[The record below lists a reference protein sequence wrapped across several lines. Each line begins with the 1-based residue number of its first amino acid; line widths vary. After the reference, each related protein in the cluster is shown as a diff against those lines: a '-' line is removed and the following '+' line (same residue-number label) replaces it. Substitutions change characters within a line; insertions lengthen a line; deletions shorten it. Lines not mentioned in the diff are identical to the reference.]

1 MHFKIQAQCLFII
14 FSFIILFSFS
24 SFAQNLAGNAAAFD
38 GFADY
43 INMGEDT
50 SLEVS
55 EAITLE
61 AWIYPT
67 GNGATSFGG
76 IILNK
81 EGEYEFAR
89 FADGT
94 IRWAFANAS
103 PAWNWVN
110 TNVVAPLNTWTHVA
124 IVYDLPNA
132 KTYLNGALVHTW
144 AIQGNI
150 GDFHANS
157 DQLRAGGRQIGN
169 QFFDGFIDEARVWKV
184 VRTEAQIISTLNDTL
199 SANYYTTP
207 DSGLIGYWRMDDL
220 DDLGING
227 DGNDDVRDY
236 SSNSNHG
243 DLNGNTNLQPAAWHN
258 TTLLAYFPFNGN
270 ANDESGNGNSG
281 TVFGASL
288 TADRFGV
295 TASAYL
301 FSGQDYIELPGGSS
315 DISPY
320 TVSAWFKTAENAGT
334 IFSFRENPQ
343 SSDYYMLRIL
353 NTGQLRFFYT
363 NGPGANGDML
373 TDSVFND
380 NNWHHVVA
388 VRDGPRTGQL
398 YIDGELVAVDSN
410 NGGSWG
416 GIDQPHVIAIG
427 RNAQGSSD
435 YFSGS
440 IDDIRTYSLILTP
453 SEIKALYEEGGW
465 PNQPLALDDNVTTFR
480 DEAVTVNVLRNDSH
494 PAQSSLTISA
504 AFPATFG
511 IVSIGPGDSSIT
523 YTPTNGFTGL
533 DQFTYIISDNQGLLD
548 TAQVNVHVIQGPP
561 VTDGLVAYYPFNGNA
576 NDESGNGNNGTAFGA
591 VLAEDRN
598 NTPNSAFQFD
608 GVDDFIECG
617 DGLNEVTVPFTLA
630 AWIYNDDPTAWHGI
644 FSSDD
649 NPDAITG
656 NYHGFWAELT
666 TGNQLF
672 VSFGDGSGPFIS
684 DRRSKATITPLP
696 LDQWVHVAMVVN
708 GPADIQLFVDGQEV
722 DGGYSGSGG
731 TMNHNT
737 YPIRIGLRSRHGPR
751 WFSGSID
758 DVFVYDRNLSVEEI
772 ALLYGDSTLTLPV
785 ARDDAATT
793 TLNTSITV
801 NVLANDF
808 HTGNAALSIIDFLQ
822 PFNGSVTQSGDSSFI
837 YTPQTGFTGN
847 DGFEYFIQ
855 DPEGNRDTASVSI
868 AVTPA
873 FADLIVTEVQT
884 SVSVISGQ
892 PFTVTWAVTNQGS
905 QGTDVPE
912 WYDRVYLSATSI
924 FIPQQAIQLGDFQNF
939 SYLSPGEGYLNTK
952 NFTMPL
958 GFEGDYYVFVESDI
972 RRQLPESNE
981 NNNRGRSATGIDV
994 NLPDLPDLQVTI
1006 AQVIPEIPNAGNTIT
1021 IEWTV
1026 TNAGSGTTMPEN
1038 WFDTVFYSED
1048 STLNFFFPALPPNTI
1063 VYNDPEA
1070 LKVERISALAPQ
1082 ESYTASGQFT
1092 LPHNLESGDTVYFF
1106 VHTDYNAS
1114 TPGAKANERGDIYE
1128 HTGDFNNIHRIAVPL
1143 TNTPPDL
1150 EVTDVS
1156 GFPAS
1161 GSVAENVP
1169 ISFTVANNGLDDTFE
1184 SFWQDRVYVSSN
1196 AVFHPDSLTLVG
1208 TFSHNG
1214 ILARFDSYTVNE
1226 TVTLPGNIKGDY
1238 YFHVETDAG
1247 NLVFEGSSQE
1257 DNNTNSS
1264 TSTIT
1269 VLHPDLFADSLLAA
1283 PLATVGGN
1291 IDISWTVTNN
1301 GSGSVFQGPWRD
1313 RIYLSNSANFDPD
1326 SAVAIGVFN
1335 IAESLAPAE
1344 SYNRQETVK
1353 IPAGFSGQNWLFL
1366 ESDWLNEVFEDTANA
1381 NNLRRATAATTV
1393 FFADLA
1399 VDAIAIP
1406 DTGSSG
1412 NSFTVSWAVKNIGSG
1427 AVLGSRW
1434 QDDLYLSTQA
1444 TFVPDSATLIG
1455 SKTHEFDLAVD
1466 SLYNSETTITLP
1478 NGLQGD
1484 YYLFVITDARETV
1497 FENDLEENNRQRSAT
1512 AAQIQLSPWAD
1523 LLVSSIT
1530 LPDSANVGDQLRID
1544 YTVKNSGAARTRN
1557 SSWKDYIYSSD
1568 QPVWNNS
1575 ATLLQTISHNGRL
1588 NPEESYNETVLIFL
1602 NSNFQGERYF
1612 HVFTNGLGNEYEH
1625 PPANENNISS
1635 SSALQIN
1642 GYPPVDLAA
1651 DILAFP
1657 DSAESG
1663 ESISLQWSVEN
1674 LGLAPTLSPSWRDG
1688 FYLSADTLFD
1698 VDTDIFI
1705 DAFPRSGTL
1714 VPGQSYQLSRNV
1726 VLPSGISGNYFL
1738 IVRPDIDGRI
1748 EDSNPANDLGV
1759 SSHPLPIRLS
1769 PPVDLAAI
1777 TMTVN
1782 SNVIAGQPIEIITTV
1797 ENQGEGSIS
1806 NRAWNDAVYL
1816 SRDAALSS
1824 DDRFLGFTRSSAT
1837 LALQESYSDTVSYD
1851 LPNYLSGNYYLIFR
1865 TDSQN
1870 EVYEHLGEENNMLSE
1885 TIFLT
1890 LPPPADLIVS
1900 NIAIPDSAL
1909 SGDSILV
1916 RWTIRNIGNN
1926 PASGWLR
1933 DAVYVSADILW
1944 GLNDPLVGSDYRLIN
1959 LPPGAAQERVM
1970 RVKLS
1975 EAILADSSGNL
1986 LNPLPGVVPG
1996 SYHAIVRTDIRNNIR
2011 EDNLENNRKASAN
2024 TLSVNVPLLSLGTAD
2039 TTEIVEGQMIYYRV
2053 DAMADLDLKFVL
2065 KGDSGDASNELYIA
2079 YDRVPTL
2086 TDYDHSGIEP
2096 FAANQEVLIP
2106 GTENG
2111 TYYLMIYGRNQ
2122 ATGFQE
2128 INISTE
2134 ALPFSVNDMFP
2145 NYGGRD
2151 GRVTTT
2157 LKGAGFRDSTKVF
2170 LRISPDSLLQAEKVF
2185 FINSSEVNARWNLE
2199 NIPLGLYD
2207 VIIQNP
2213 STLLS
2218 SNFEEILLPAFFSVE
2233 ELIENEIVVE
2243 LVGPDNIRSG
2253 SDISYSL
2260 TVKNIGNTDIDFVGI
2275 TVIVPAFQ
2283 HVKIE
2288 GPDFWGIPSPDSII
2302 NDLSMIGTGIQI
2314 DNLAMLSGLGKHL
2327 KPNQEFNAEIK
2338 LNNVRSNDGTSPIY
2352 VQAHAIPEYELILQI
2367 ISTISYFGEFS
2378 DLIPKSDLKDK
2389 VDQAYTE
2396 QFGLR
2401 NLILELENIG
2411 LLGDSELT
2419 LNTVPL
2425 DYIPTV
2431 QPFDLTNSSSIFTCE
2446 QIINSIVF
2454 GLSTK
2459 EASEQLIRKAVI
2471 LMAARI
2477 LGAGISVL
2485 FAPTIGLIAGVA
2497 WLGFEI
2503 WDFGCNTLYLWC
2515 DADKE
2520 SLKNSN
2526 DSIKDAKDNYDL
2538 SKGLKEDP
2546 HKELKN
2552 RRRGFINK
2560 IIQEFSIWFCNTV
2573 VGAFDPNDIT
2583 GPAGFGDENWIAA
2596 DQVLPYTIRFEN
2608 DSTLASAPALAVNI
2622 TQQLDSTIDARSY
2635 RLGNFGFGD
2644 FVFTPPAN
2652 SAYFSERLDVVDSLG
2667 VYVDI
2672 TAGINLNTRTIF
2684 WNFNSVDPVSGQT
2697 PTNPFAGFLP
2707 VNDNSGRGEGFVSY
2721 TVAANSDVQSG
2732 DVINAEAK
2740 IVFDTNEPID
2750 TPPIFHTIDADA
2762 PESAVDTLAAQ
2773 TLTPSF
2779 QVSWS
2784 GADITPGAGLQS
2796 YDVYVARDSSDFEL
2810 WLSDTTV
2817 TQEIY
2822 RGELGHTYRIY
2833 SIARDNTGNVQPLD
2847 VSAIVA
2853 TRVDTTV
2860 VGIDE
2865 DGNLPKV
2872 FALHPNFPNPFNP
2885 TTTIRYDL
2893 PEPSK
2898 VKIVIYN
2905 VLGQKI
2911 KTLVN
2916 QRQPAGYKTIIWDG
2930 KNESGQQI
2938 ASGFYF
2944 YRMVTEK
2951 FSKVRKML
2959 LIR

>member
-1 MHFKIQAQCLFII
+1 MRLSGYKLLI
-14 FSFIILFSFS
+14 FLILISFHLQSQTIRYASAVIDFS
-24 SFAQNLAGNAAAFD
+24 SQWNPVNWSAEQALGLPDTYPDYGDILTAWASATSDGQREYLVLEYEDPDPVNQIEIYETYNPGAVDTLYLRNAITGQWEMVWSATASHAGAQSRIFTVTIPVTTYPVDGLRIALNSPIVAGWNEIDAAA
-38 GFADY
+38 
-43 INMGEDT
+43 
-50 SLEVS
+50 L
-55 EAITLE
+55 
-61 AWIYPT
+61 
-67 GNGATSFGG
+67 
-76 IILNK
+76 
-81 EGEYEFAR
+81 
-89 FADGT
+89 
-94 IRWAFANAS
+94 
-103 PAWNWVN
+103 VN
-110 TNVVAPLNTWTHVA
+110 THSS
-124 IVYDLPNA
+124 
-132 KTYLNGALVHTW
+132 
-144 AIQGNI
+144 
-150 GDFHANS
+150 S
-157 DQLRAGGRQIGN
+157 D
-169 QFFDGFIDEARVWKV
+169 
-184 VRTEAQIISTLNDTL
+184 S
-199 SANYYTTP
+199 
-207 DSGLIGYWRMDDL
+207 
-220 DDLGING
+220 
-227 DGNDDVRDY
+227 
-236 SSNSNHG
+236 
-243 DLNGNTNLQPAAWHN
+243 
-258 TTLLAYFPFNGN
+258 TLLAYFPFNGN
-270 ANDESGNGNSG
+270 AIDESGNGNDG

-288 TADRFGV
+288 VADRFSI
-295 TASAYL
+295 TTSAYQ
-301 FSGQDYIELPGGSS
+301 FNGQDYIELSGGSR
-315 DISPY
+315 DIFPY
-320 TVSAWFKTAENAGT
+320 SVSAWFKTAENAGT

-353 NTGQLRFFYT
+353 NSGQLQFFYT

-373 TDSVFND
+373 TDSTYND

-398 YIDGELVAVDSN
+398 YIDGELVAIDSN

-427 RNAQGSSD
+427 RNAQGSGD

-440 IDDIRTYSLILTP
+440 IDDIRTYGVILTP
-453 SEIKALYEEGGW
+453 SEINALYQEGGW
-465 PNQPLALDDNVTTFR
+465 PNRPLARDDDITTLQ
-480 DEAVTVNVLRNDSH
+480 DQAVIVNVLQNDYH
-494 PAQSSLTISA
+494 PAQSPLMISA
-504 AFPATFG
+504 VLPATFG
-511 IVSIGPGDSSIT
+511 STSLGPGDSSIS
-523 YTPTNGFTGL
+523 YTPATGFTGP
-533 DQFTYIISDNQGLLD
+533 DQFVYIISDSQGLLD
-548 TAQVNVHVIQGPP
+548 TAQVNVNVFHGPP
-561 VTDGLVAYYPFNGNA
+561 ITDGLVAYYPFNGNA

-608 GVDDFIECG
+608 GTDDFIECG
-617 DGLNEVTVPFTLA
+617 DGLNEVSVPFTLA
-630 AWIYNDDPTAWHGI
+630 AWIYNDNPNVWHGI

-656 NYHGFWAELT
+656 NYQGFWAELT

-672 VSFGDGSGPFIS
+672 ISFGDGSGPFIS

-696 LDQWVHVAMVVN
+696 LNEWVHVAMVVN
-708 GPADIQLFVDGQEV
+708 GPTDMQLFVNGLEV
-722 DGGYSGSGG
+722 EGAYSGTGG

-751 WFSGSID
+751 WFSGGID
-758 DVFVYDRNLSVEEI
+758 DVFVYDRNLSAPEI
-772 ALLYGDSTLTLPV
+772 TLLYGDSTFTLPV
-785 ARDDAATT
+785 ARGDAATT

-808 HTGNAALSIIDFLQ
+808 HTGGAALSIVDFFQ
-822 PFNGSVTQSGDSSFI
+822 PFNGSVSQSGDSSFI
-837 YTPQTGFTGN
+837 YIPQTGFTGN
-847 DGFEYFIQ
+847 DGFEYVIQ

-868 AVTPA
+868 TVTPV
-873 FADLIVTEVQT
+873 FADLVVSQVQT

-892 PFTVTWAVTNQGS
+892 PFTVTWAVNNQGS

-912 WYDRVYLSATSI
+912 WYDRIYLSATSI

-958 GFEGDYYVFVESDI
+958 GFEGEYYVFVESDI

-981 NNNRGRSATGIDV
+981 NNNRGRSASGIDV
-994 NLPDLPDLQVTI
+994 NLPDLPDLQVSTT
-1006 AQVIPEIPNAGNTIT
+1006 QVIPEIPNAGNTIT
-1021 IEWTV
+1021 IEWMV

-1063 VYNDPEA
+1063 VYSDPEA
-1070 LKVERISALAPQ
+1070 LKVERIGALAPQ

-1128 HTGDFNNIHRIAVPL
+1128 HTGDFNNIRRIAVPL

-1161 GSVAENVP
+1161 GSVAESIP
-1169 ISFTVANNGLDDTFE
+1169 ITFTVANNGLDDTFE

-1283 PLATVGGN
+1283 PLATVGEN

-1313 RIYLSNSANFDPD
+1313 RIYLSNSSDFDPD
-1326 SAVAIGVFN
+1326 TAVAIGVFN
-1335 IAESLAPAE
+1335 IAETLAPGE
-1344 SYNRQETVK
+1344 SYSRQETVK

-1399 VDAIAIP
+1399 VDAITIP

-1444 TFVPDSATLIG
+1444 TFDPDSATLIG

-1466 SLYNSETTITLP
+1466 SFYHSETTITLP
-1478 NGLQGD
+1478 NGIQGD
-1484 YYLFVITDARETV
+1484 YYLFVISDAGEAV
-1497 FENDLEENNRQRSAT
+1497 FENDLEGNNLLRSNT

-1530 LPDSANVGDQLRID
+1530 LPDSANVGEQLRID
-1544 YTVKNSGAARTRN
+1544 YTVKNSGTAHTRN

-1568 QPVWNNS
+1568 QPVWNSS

-1588 NPEESYNETVLIFL
+1588 NPEETYDETVLIFL
-1602 NSNFQGERYF
+1602 NTNFQGERYF

-1635 SSALQIN
+1635 STALQIN

-1651 DILAFP
+1651 NILAIP

-1663 ESISLQWSVEN
+1663 ESIILQWSVEN

-1688 FYLSADTLFD
+1688 FYLSTDTLFD
-1698 VDTDIFI
+1698 AGTDISI
-1705 DAFPRSGTL
+1705 GAFPRSGTL
-1714 VPGQSYQLSRNV
+1714 APGQSYQLNRNA
-1726 VLPSGISGNYFL
+1726 VLPSGISGDYYL

-1748 EDSNPANDLGV
+1748 EDSNPTNDLGI
-1759 SSHPLPIRLS
+1759 SPQPLPIRLS
-1769 PPVDLAAI
+1769 PPVDLAAV
-1777 TMTVN
+1777 TLTVN
-1782 SNVIAGQPIEIITTV
+1782 SNIIAGQPIEIITTV
-1797 ENQGEGSIS
+1797 ENQGEGII
-1806 NRAWNDAVYL
+1806 NNQVWNDAVYL
-1816 SRDAALSS
+1816 SRDAAFSS
-1824 DDRFLGFTRSSAT
+1824 DDRLLGYTRYSET
-1837 LALQESYSDTVSYD
+1837 LAMQVAYTDTVSYD
-1851 LPNYLSGNYYLIFR
+1851 LPNYLSGNYYLLFR
-1865 TDSQN
+1865 SDSQN
-1870 EVYEHLGEENNMLSE
+1870 EIYEHLGEENNLLSE

-1900 NIAIPDSAL
+1900 NISIPDSAL

-1916 RWTIRNIGNN
+1916 SWTIRNIGSN

-1933 DAVYVSADILW
+1933 DAVYVSADTLW
-1944 GLNDPLVGSDYRLIN
+1944 QLNDPLVGTDYRLIN
-1959 LPPGAAQERVM
+1959 LLPGASQERVM

-1975 EAILADSSGNL
+1975 EAILADSIGNL

-2039 TTEIVEGQMIYYRV
+2039 TTEIIEGQMIYYRV
-2053 DAMADLDLKFVL
+2053 DTMADLDLKFTL
-2065 KGDSGDASNELYIA
+2065 TGDSGNAANELYIA
-2079 YDRVPTL
+2079 YNRIPTL
-2086 TDYDHSGIEP
+2086 TDFDYISNTP
-2096 FAANQEVLIP
+2096 FEANQEVLVP
-2106 GTENG
+2106 ESQFGS
-2111 TYYLMIYGRNQ
+2111 YFLMVTGRNFSGNNQ
-2122 ATGFQE
+2122 TL
-2128 INISTE
+2128 NILGTS
-2134 ALPFSVNDMFP
+2134 LPFMFEHIEPAAGGVNKQ
-2145 NYGGRD
+2145 
-2151 GRVTTT
+2151 VTSTII
-2157 LKGAGFRDSTKVF
+2157 GAGFKDSVSVF
-2170 LRISPDSLLQAEKVF
+2170 LRINQDSLL
-2185 FINSSEVNARWNLE
+2185 SGEVLANNRTNLTVRWNLV
-2199 NIPLGLYD
+2199 NIPIGDYD
-2207 VIIQNP
+2207 
-2213 STLLS
+2213 LLIR
-2218 SNFEEILLPAFFSVE
+2218 NINGETIEIENGFSVE
-2233 ELIENEIVVE
+2233 PIVTGQITTEVYGPSNLRGATNVTYSVVVE
-2243 LVGPDNIRSG
+2243 NNNNFDADYIILSVFAPANQLFRIESSDFSGYPILMEDQQFLEDAVMGMRIGEIGLVYGIAKEVPAGKALQANVHFTNVSSSDGDFPFIVDARPIDRKDFILFSLASAQNIREEIQNLDPNSVPNDILTHFETDEWANKYIRDLYRSGLLSEDAITSPTLPMVYDPQNSFLVDVDESLIPSTCDLFIESIGLSIALVGAAG
-2253 SDISYSL
+2253 A
-2260 TVKNIGNTDIDFVGI
+2260 K
-2275 TVIVPAFQ
+2275 TVIIA
-2283 HVKIE
+2283 
-2288 GPDFWGIPSPDSII
+2288 GSPI
-2302 NDLSMIGTGIQI
+2302 IGTTLMVTASVFLLYSAYSFGVDVGASIVCSFFYEECVEY
-2314 DNLAMLSGLGKHL
+2314 DLYNKKYSPPSLG
-2327 KPNQEFNAEIK
+2327 
-2338 LNNVRSNDGTSPIY
+2338 
-2352 VQAHAIPEYELILQI
+2352 ELPFIRDLL
-2367 ISTISYFGEFS
+2367 EFS
-2378 DLIPKSDLKDK
+2378 DELRRKNLKPIDLLIG
-2389 VDQAYTE
+2389 
-2396 QFGLR
+2396 F
-2401 NLILELENIG
+2401 
-2411 LLGDSELT
+2411 LL
-2419 LNTVPL
+2419 
-2425 DYIPTV
+2425 
-2431 QPFDLTNSSSIFTCE
+2431 
-2446 QIINSIVF
+2446 
-2454 GLSTK
+2454 
-2459 EASEQLIRKAVI
+2459 EASRDLLCK
-2471 LMAARI
+2471 
-2477 LGAGISVL
+2477 GVL
-2485 FAPTIGLIAGVA
+2485 F
-2497 WLGFEI
+2497 
-2503 WDFGCNTLYLWC
+2503 
-2515 DADKE
+2515 
-2520 SLKNSN
+2520 S
-2526 DSIKDAKDNYDL
+2526 
-2538 SKGLKEDP
+2538 
-2546 HKELKN
+2546 
-2552 RRRGFINK
+2552 
-2560 IIQEFSIWFCNTV
+2560 
-2573 VGAFDPNDIT
+2573 FDPNDIT

-2596 DQVLPYTIRFEN
+2596 NQILPYTIRFEN

-2644 FVFTPPAN
+2644 FVFTPPPN

-2672 TAGINLNTRTIF
+2672 TAGISLNTRTIF

-2707 VNDNSGRGEGFVSY
+2707 VNDNNGQGEGFVSY
-2721 TVAANSDVQSG
+2721 TVTANSEVQSG
-2732 DVINAEAK
+2732 DVINAEAE
-2740 IVFDTNEPID
+2740 IVFDINEPID

-2762 PESAVDTLAAQ
+2762 PESAIDSLAAQ
-2773 TLTPSF
+2773 TPTPSF

-2784 GADITPGAGLQS
+2784 GADVTPGAGLQS
-2796 YDVYVARDSSDFEL
+2796 YDVYVAKDSSDFEL

-2833 SIARDNTGNVQPLD
+2833 TIARDNTGNVQPLD
-2847 VSAIVA
+2847 ASTIVS

-2860 VGIDE
+2860 VGINQDE
-2865 DGNLPKV
+2865 RLPKV

-2893 PEPSK
+2893 PEASE

-2905 VLGQKI
+2905 VLGQKV

-2944 YRMVTEK
+2944 YRMVSEK